1 LQSIPPLCFGISHSA
16 RLQTAVLNSAPGH
29 NAFAMAK
36 LTNYNIAIVA
46 FVCIGGFTYG
56 YAFAV
61 FATSI
66 GQPGF
71 YAYFNLDR
79 ELKHLHYLN

>member
-1 LQSIPPLCFGISHSA
+1 
-16 RLQTAVLNSAPGH
+16 
-29 NAFAMAK
+29 MAK

-46 FVCIGGFTYG
+46 FVCLGAFTYG
-56 YAFAV
+56 YSFAV

-71 YAYFNLDR
+71 YAYFKLDR
-79 ELKHLHYLN
+79 EFPASHYLS